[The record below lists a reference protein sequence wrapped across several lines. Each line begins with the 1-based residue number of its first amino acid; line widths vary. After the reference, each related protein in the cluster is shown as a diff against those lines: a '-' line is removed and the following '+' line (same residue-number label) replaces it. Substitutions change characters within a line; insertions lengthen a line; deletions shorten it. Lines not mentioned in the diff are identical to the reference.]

1 MHLPIGEIKWSN
13 LLAKQNGQT
22 YFFNFLLGSNPRKKL
37 EKKLN
42 EVLFLKIMKE
52 WQGRTKWSMIFFNKN
67 N

>member
-13 LLAKQNGQT
+13 LLF
-22 YFFNFLLGSNPRKKL
+22 YFFFSVRIPERKL

-52 WQGRTKWSMIFFNKN
+52 WQGRTKWSMIFFHKN